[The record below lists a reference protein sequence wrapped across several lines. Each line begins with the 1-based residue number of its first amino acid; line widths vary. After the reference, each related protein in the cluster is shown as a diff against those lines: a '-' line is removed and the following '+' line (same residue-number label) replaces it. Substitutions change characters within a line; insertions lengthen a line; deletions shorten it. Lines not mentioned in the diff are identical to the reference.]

1 MFTLVV
7 NNRQHNIED
16 NSSTACY
23 HLKKEVAM
31 SFAKRLSALMTQRG
45 VSIGQLADAT
55 GRSRQSV
62 SYWKTGRNEPTAEV
76 LVRIADVLKVSPLWL
91 KTGESDE
98 KTEKVV
104 VSEDVQG
111 SAGYVFI
118 PEYRLSFGCASGGCD
133 TPEWVVQPD
142 RQGAYRREFFQSRNI
157 NPERCRRARA
167 EGDSMEPL
175 ICDGDTVLFV
185 EEPEG
190 SPVRDGHVYALRYG
204 GSLKIKRL
212 YRKANGDLIIRSD
225 NSRYPDEVVPNSL
238 TNELVQIYGPVIER
252 SGTI

>member
-7 NNRQHNIED
+7 NNAQHDIED
-16 NSSTACY
+16 NLSTACY

-111 SAGYVFI
+111 SA
-118 PEYRLSFGCASGGCD
+118 L
-133 TPEWVVQPD
+133 
-142 RQGAYRREFFQSRNI
+142 
-157 NPERCRRARA
+157 
-167 EGDSMEPL
+167 
-175 ICDGDTVLFV
+175 
-185 EEPEG
+185 
-190 SPVRDGHVYALRYG
+190 
-204 GSLKIKRL
+204 
-212 YRKANGDLIIRSD
+212 
-225 NSRYPDEVVPNSL
+225 
-238 TNELVQIYGPVIER
+238 
-252 SGTI
+252 